1 MFFRSEEHAIEQ
13 GATVDGMFLTLAQ
26 SAYSTRIAQG
36 ALFGF

>member
-1 MFFRSEEHAIEQ
+1 MEQ
-13 GATVDGMFLTLAQ
+13 RRNGGVDGTFLTLAQ